1 MTIDELYRYV
11 QFLANKEQR
20 GFIKP
25 TEFNL
30 LAERAQLD
38 VIRDRYGKIGTNQ
51 ASPSAPQSHS
61 VLDDLAPGGEKATIT
76 YDSSGVNDAF
86 SYPTDYLYFM
96 RMTLAGK
103 NVEIIT
109 HDQLAMRLDSQLM
122 APSADYPIAVMID
135 EGFEIY
141 SSTTEDTSGTVVLTY
156 IKKPVAPFWA
166 YVISN
171 GTYIYSSTMN
181 ENQQLTLAESTHNEI
196 AQRMLSYIGI
206 SLRDQEPLSYAEGKI
221 TQLKE

>member
-20 GFIKP
+20 GFVKP

-61 VLDDLAPGGEKATIT
+61 VLDDLAPVVEKTLIT
-76 YDSSGVNDAF
+76 YDATGVNDAF
-86 SYPTDYLYFM
+86 SYPDNYLYLM
-96 RMTLAGK
+96 SLTLAGK
-103 NVEIIT
+103 TVEIIT
-109 HDQLAMRLDSQLM
+109 HDQLGARLKSSLV

-141 SSTTEDTSGTVVLTY
+141 SSTSEDTSGTVALTY
-156 IKKPVAPFWA
+156 IKKPDAPFWA